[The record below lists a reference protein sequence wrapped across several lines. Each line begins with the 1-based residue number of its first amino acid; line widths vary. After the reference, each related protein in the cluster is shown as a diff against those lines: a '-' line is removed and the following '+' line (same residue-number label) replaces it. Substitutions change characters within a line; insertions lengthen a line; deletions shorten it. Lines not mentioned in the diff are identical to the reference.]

1 MANIGMIGA
10 GSWGTALTFEL
21 TSKGHDVSVW
31 TISQDEVDMINNE
44 HQQRVKLPGVMLP
57 ERVHASTDLEKT
69 IEGKDLLVLAVP
81 SPFTRSTARAMA
93 PFVQKDQLTDADY
106 PSGNPAVQNR
116 GPVRSDACR
125 RGR

>member
-81 SPFTRSTARAMA
+81 SPLQGA
-93 PFVQKDQLTDADY
+93 
-106 PSGNPAVQNR
+106 
-116 GPVRSDACR
+116 R
-125 RGR
+125 RGLWLLSYRRIS